1 MKFNGA
7 AAKALLDSVSNM
19 QSSTQK
25 EYLRNTIKHVFDLE
39 SKDII
44 IFKQNEIFIKR
55 WGGAPLIPP
64 QLIDAIQEMF
74 IEESKKNESSDSS
87 TDNVNINT
95 KGLFERFGIPLEN
108 LSPEIKERIKQRVKE
123 QLKMSEK
130 DVVLFLNDKMV
141 IKKFKQSPEEEE
153 RIRREQIR
161 SSLSKEK
168 LSMLKRSIFEN
179 MEAERE
185 IINGIA
191 ERILENEL
199 DFRIISHD
207 YFTKNYIKV
216 FQTNIVD
223 FLKEYMEEEDVT
235 LEVLASL
242 LIKENWML
250 IHKKMALSIQE
261 LVTDKNPNAEA
272 FLKKYSGEV
281 EVDENRNKF
290 RMPEIIDK
298 SGAKWHLSTITSI
311 LMQRIKIHETTSSRQ
326 AFILTL
332 IEQITELSHKIEG
345 LNEEIGKV
353 KKDLDV
359 IETENRDVSKEEAQI
374 EKELSD
380 LKWAQNS
387 CQNDD
392 ERKKIQTDIR
402 EKTLT
407 LKKVTV
413 KEDALYENRKKLE
426 IQNKLLSQ
434 DREKLKFDLSRL
446 EKRRREEESKIAKFL
461 ASQKDLDEKFESM
474 NDALAI
480 ALTKRGIKV

>member
-95 KGLFERFGIPLEN
+95 KGLFERFGIPLES

-161 SSLSKEK
+161 SSLSKDK

-207 YFTKNYIKV
+207 YFTKNYI
-216 FQTNIVD
+216 
-223 FLKEYMEEEDVT
+223 
-235 LEVLASL
+235 
-242 LIKENWML
+242 
-250 IHKKMALSIQE
+250 
-261 LVTDKNPNAEA
+261 
-272 FLKKYSGEV
+272 
-281 EVDENRNKF
+281 
-290 RMPEIIDK
+290 
-298 SGAKWHLSTITSI
+298 
-311 LMQRIKIHETTSSRQ
+311 
-326 AFILTL
+326 
-332 IEQITELSHKIEG
+332 
-345 LNEEIGKV
+345 
-353 KKDLDV
+353 
-359 IETENRDVSKEEAQI
+359 
-374 EKELSD
+374 
-380 LKWAQNS
+380 
-387 CQNDD
+387 
-392 ERKKIQTDIR
+392 
-402 EKTLT
+402 
-407 LKKVTV
+407 
-413 KEDALYENRKKLE
+413 
-426 IQNKLLSQ
+426 
-434 DREKLKFDLSRL
+434 
-446 EKRRREEESKIAKFL
+446 
-461 ASQKDLDEKFESM
+461 
-474 NDALAI
+474 
-480 ALTKRGIKV
+480 

>member
-1 MKFNGA
+1 IEKN
-7 AAKALLDSVSNM
+7 KKVS
-19 QSSTQK
+19 
-25 EYLRNTIKHVFDLE
+25 IK
-39 SKDII
+39 I
-44 IFKQNEIFIKR
+44 
-55 WGGAPLIPP
+55 
-64 QLIDAIQEMF
+64 
-74 IEESKKNESSDSS
+74 
-87 TDNVNINT
+87 
-95 KGLFERFGIPLEN
+95 
-108 LSPEIKERIKQRVKE
+108 
-123 QLKMSEK
+123 
-130 DVVLFLNDKMV
+130 
-141 IKKFKQSPEEEE
+141 
-153 RIRREQIR
+153 
-161 SSLSKEK
+161 
-168 LSMLKRSIFEN
+168 
-179 MEAERE
+179 
-185 IINGIA
+185 
-191 ERILENEL
+191 
-199 DFRIISHD
+199 
-207 YFTKNYIKV
+207 
-216 FQTNIVD
+216 D

-353 KKDLDV
+353 KKDLDA
-359 IETENRDVSKEEAQI
+359 IETENREVSKEEAQI